1 MTEHTF
7 IVPAENAGDRLGR
20 FLSSLPE
27 IGSRAAA
34 ERALLGALIDGSSRP
49 KSFRL
54 QGGEEIELVIEDV
67 LKEVV
72 QAEDIE
78 LTIAYQ
84 DEHLLVID
92 KAAGLVVHPGAGIS
106 SGTLANAL
114 VQHRA
119 AGGDPESLCVRD
131 IMSSPAR
138 TVGVNTS
145 VATAAAI
152 MRKHHIRHLVVL
164 DENEALL
171 AMIALRYLLYDLMD
185 DMERTLG
192 DLTGYIMTDG
202 PGG

>member
-1 MTEHTF
+1 MGM
-7 IVPAENAGDRLGR
+7 IRLGEKPP
-20 FLSSLPE
+20 LTVGPGDSVAQAA
-27 IGSRAAA
+27 RAMSERHVGAA
-34 ERALLGALIDGSSRP
+34 TVVDGSS
-49 KSFRL
+49 
-54 QGGEEIELVIEDV
+54 VIGVVSERDV
-67 LKEVV
+67 LQKVV
-72 QAEDIE
+72 
-78 LTIAYQ
+78 
-84 DEHLLVID
+84 
-92 KAAGLVVHPGAGIS
+92 
-106 SGTLANAL
+106 
-114 VQHRA
+114 A
-119 AGGDPESLCVRD
+119 AGGAPESLCVRD